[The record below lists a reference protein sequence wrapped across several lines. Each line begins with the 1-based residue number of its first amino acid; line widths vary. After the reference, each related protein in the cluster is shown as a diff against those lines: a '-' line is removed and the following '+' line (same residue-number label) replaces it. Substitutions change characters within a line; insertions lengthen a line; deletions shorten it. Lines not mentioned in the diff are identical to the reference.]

1 VCLEFFLKVKG
12 NQSLLFSVTECFD
25 MYYIVHHDKSVHS
38 CVTCSVCLLMM
49 GSESDVWGLL
59 PEGAVSSKL
68 LLKVV

>member
-1 VCLEFFLKVKG
+1 MGVSGIFLKVKG

-25 MYYIVHHDKSVHS
+25 MYYIVYHDKSVHS

-49 GSESDVWGLL
+49 GSDVWGLQA
-59 PEGAVSSKL
+59 EGAVSSKL